1 MTNQI
6 FLAYD
11 GDNAGRLVG
20 RAILANDAG
29 ALSEVSSRINLG
41 HDVVKKWVQ
50 EHNGQVISGGGD
62 EGLFSLPAEAVQD
75 IEELRQDYEFA
86 TNLTMTIGVGQNL
99 SEAGKSLMVGKFRGK
114 DQVVMYD
121 ESIEQEIEAAQG
133 RVSQGQGSEEETKI
147 SDAYLSNDKN
157 GGKVADNK
165 FQQDSQQIDQ
175 IKKEKSGQTPSQLA
189 TESPEQKAKRETGVT
204 SAKTSAK
211 PEDQTSQD
219 PALTEESPQ
228 QASAKTNSEAAA
240 KVAESDPKVDKRPGD
255 AAPEDRQNPE
265 KTNVQTQGLP
275 DKKQDKQKEE
285 EIGQANK
292 HASGKEMSTPRE
304 KAEATGKDPSKDE
317 FKGAKKESENM
328 KKAEEKPK
336 KEVKNE
342 KVKEPPKEAPP
353 GDQEV
358 PPQGQEA
365 HSSSC
370 PTCGKPQ
377 EEAVEVIEENVDT
390 PTSDET
396 VQQQQMNGVDNSA
409 MPVGNEFEGNVSRPD
424 GFEEQNVPGDVGME
438 GGPEGGVAVENGNP
452 EETQDDMMGQAA
464 PGDEAIPGQEQAP
477 GEESD
482 PNMQGVMQ
490 DGLDAGADDAQ
501 AEQVK
506 QMIGQAL
513 SGFKNNKQILERAQA
528 QAPELYSSCIAML
541 RAMIEMAKMLGL
553 SDGTEQLPNE
563 QQGAQGQPGEQIPG
577 QEEQPCPTCGKGAEK
592 APPGKEGGFPP
603 KKDGKAPENKDGK
616 EAKPE
621 GKGGFPPKKEDGKE
635 PKKEEKSA
643 APKEG
648 SANESPKGN
657 KPGGGG
663 LGKLPTKAT
672 TQHVARTPL
681 TPGSINLKGQQK
693 TIDQKTGK
701 TRWIDR
707 KKGVVMGPSG
717 VPVKAAAQE
726 NN

>member
-20 RAILANDAG
+20 RAILANDPG
-29 ALSEVSSRINLG
+29 SLSEVSSRINLG
-41 HDVVKKWVQ
+41 HEVVKKWVQ

-75 IEELRQDYEFA
+75 VEELRQDYEFA
-86 TNLTMTIGVGQNL
+86 TNLTMSVGVGQNL
-99 SEAGKSLMVGKFRGK
+99 SEAGKSLMVAKFRGK
-114 DQVVMYD
+114 NQVVMYD
-121 ESIEQEIEAAQG
+121 DSVEQDIQSAQG
-133 RVSQGQGSEEETKI
+133 RVAEGQGSDEETKI
-147 SDAYLSNDKN
+147 TDAYLKPEGQPNAEDQ
-157 GGKVADNK
+157 K
-165 FQQDSQQIDQ
+165 FKQDSQQIDQ
-175 IKKEKSGQTPSQLA
+175 IKKEKTGQTPAQLA
-189 TESPEQKAKRETGVT
+189 TESVDQKAQREAGVQ

-211 PEDQTSQD
+211 PEDQTPQGSAQ
-219 PALTEESPQ
+219 TEESPEQ
-228 QASAKTNSEAAA
+228 GSAKVNAEASAKKASE
-240 KVAESDPKVDKRPGD
+240 DPKNDSRPNV
-255 AAPEDRQNPE
+255 AAPKDRE
-265 KTNVQTQGLP
+265 LP

-285 EIGQANK
+285 EIGQSNK

-317 FKGAKKESENM
+317 FKKSEQEKVDM
-328 KKAEEKPK
+328 KTEEKPK
-336 KEVKNE
+336 KDVKNE
-342 KVKEPPKEAPP
+342 KGKEAPKKA
-353 GDQEV
+353 
-358 PPQGQEA
+358 PPSGQEA
-365 HSSSC
+365 APQAEDAHSESC

-377 EEAVEVIEENVDT
+377 EEAVEVIEQQIDAPPSDEVVAQEQLNNVD
-390 PTSDET
+390 DA
-396 VQQQQMNGVDNSA
+396 A
-409 MPVGNEFEGNVSRPD
+409 MPTGDEFEGNVSRPD
-424 GFEEQNVPGDVGME
+424 GFQEQNVPGDTGME
-438 GGPEGGVAVENGNP
+438 GGPEGGVAVENANP
-452 EETQDDMMGQAA
+452 DETQDDILGQAA
-464 PGDEAIPGQEQAP
+464 PGDEAIPGQEQVP
-477 GEESD
+477 GEEGD
-482 PNMQGVMQ
+482 PNMQSVMQ
-490 DGLDAGADDAQ
+490 DGLEGGAEDAQ

-553 SDGTEQLPNE
+553 SDGSEQVPGQE
-563 QQGAQGQPGEQIPG
+563 GAPGEIPG
-577 QEEQPCPTCGKGAEK
+577 QEEPPCPTCGKGKEQEEA
-592 APPGKEGGFPP
+592 PGKEGGFPP
-603 KKDGKAPENKDGK
+603 KKDGKAPEKKEAGK

-621 GKGGFPPKKEDGKE
+621 GKGGFPPKKDDKQS
-635 PKKEEKSA
+635 PKKEDKSA

-648 SANESPKGN
+648 SANESPKES